1 VPYQPIESYGLVGD
15 MHTVALVGLNGS
27 IDWMCVPRFDSPSVF
42 GAILDD
48 DKGGFFR
55 IWPGGEDATQ
65 KQFYWP
71 GSNVLVTR
79 CFAEHGAA
87 ELTDFMPVVDEEA
100 SESTSRRQLIR
111 RVTAARGRIEMR
123 MLCRPA
129 FDYARERHAVEPVTG
144 GVLFRSRDLAL
155 SLKATVPLTR
165 T

>member
-1 VPYQPIESYGLVGD
+1 MPYQPIESYGLVGD

-71 GSNVLVTR
+71 GTNVLVTR
-79 CFAEHGAA
+79 FFAEHGAA

-111 RVTAARGRIEMR
+111 RVTAVRGRIEMR

-129 FDYARERHAVEPVTG
+129 
-144 GVLFRSRDLAL
+144 
-155 SLKATVPLTR
+155 
-165 T
+165 